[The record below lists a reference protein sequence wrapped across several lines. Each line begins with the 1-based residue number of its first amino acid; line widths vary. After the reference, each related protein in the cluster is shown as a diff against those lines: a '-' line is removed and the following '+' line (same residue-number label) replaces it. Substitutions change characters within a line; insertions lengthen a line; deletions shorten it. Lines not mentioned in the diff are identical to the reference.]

1 MIKKRRKA
9 KKFLSLLLSVAMALT
24 IFAGVGQVEVK
35 ADETNSGAEVT
46 HTDHTGWIDLNSIS
60 SAEKYNGTPLGK
72 NFEYQG
78 RYYIEKEGNYYLSS
92 DIVSDNSQGAIL
104 VGDGTNSCEVTI
116 CLHLHDKLG
125 NRREKIGDMISQ
137 VFVFCAF

>member
-46 HTDHTGWIDLNSIS
+46 HTDHEGWIDLNSIS
-60 SAEKYNGTPLGK
+60 SIEEYNGLPQGK

-78 RYYIEKEGNYYLSS
+78 RYFIEEEGNYYLSS

-116 CLHLHDKLG
+116 
-125 NRREKIGDMISQ
+125 
-137 VFVFCAF
+137 